1 MLRKLLKH
9 EFRATG
15 RIMLPL
21 FGILLLVSVGANFS
35 SRGMLNSDSS
45 LLRTLGTIFIML
57 FIVGIFAVGI
67 ISFVLMISRF
77 YKNLLQDEGYVM
89 MTLPVC
95 VHQQIWSKLIV
106 STVWFAA
113 TVVVIGLSCCIMAFD
128 IRFVGDL
135 WHGFLNLLDY
145 AVRINHLDLVANG
158 AAFAVE
164 LLLLCVLG
172 SFGLCLRF
180 YSAMSIGFS
189 FPNHKGL
196 LSVTFYNCSPDS
208 GRPRHGTGERF
219 LVPPASAGLG
229 AQRFRC
235 GRYASGYVVPDRSGT
250 YLLCRFLFL
259 NGLLLAK
266 TPESGVNYDSRC
278 SGGHTPGQFL
288 CKGDLMAFWETVLG
302 KYIMTMAIAAVPVV
316 ELRGAIPA
324 GIAAGLDPWLAC
336 GAAIFGNL
344 LPVPFIILLV
354 RQVFDRLRK
363 HAFFAP
369 KIDALERRAHLKG
382 RLVRKYRLLGL
393 MLFVAIPLPGTGA
406 WTGALIAAFLNIR
419 LRHALPA
426 ITLGLLIAG
435 SLVTLMTL
443 GLIHLL

>member
-1 MLRKLLKH
+1 
-9 EFRATG
+9 
-15 RIMLPL
+15 
-21 FGILLLVSVGANFS
+21 
-35 SRGMLNSDSS
+35 
-45 LLRTLGTIFIML
+45 
-57 FIVGIFAVGI
+57 
-67 ISFVLMISRF
+67 
-77 YKNLLQDEGYVM
+77 
-89 MTLPVC
+89 
-95 VHQQIWSKLIV
+95 
-106 STVWFAA
+106 
-113 TVVVIGLSCCIMAFD
+113 
-128 IRFVGDL
+128 
-135 WHGFLNLLDY
+135 
-145 AVRINHLDLVANG
+145 
-158 AAFAVE
+158 
-164 LLLLCVLG
+164 
-172 SFGLCLRF
+172 
-180 YSAMSIGFS
+180 
-189 FPNHKGL
+189 
-196 LSVTFYNCSPDS
+196 
-208 GRPRHGTGERF
+208 
-219 LVPPASAGLG
+219 
-229 AQRFRC
+229 
-235 GRYASGYVVPDRSGT
+235 
-250 YLLCRFLFL
+250 
-259 NGLLLAK
+259 
-266 TPESGVNYDSRC
+266 
-278 SGGHTPGQFL
+278 
-288 CKGDLMAFWETVLG
+288 MAFWETVLG

-393 MLFVAIPLPGTGA
+393 MLFVAIPLPGTGD